1 MGPARVSRRR
11 NIVLLWPLA
20 LLVIAAFCALGA
32 WQLGRMQHKQAMLT
46 AVQQVLQQRQ
56 VQPLALAADVAREHD
71 YDWAGGAGRF
81 TDAPAVLLDNQQRED
96 RAGVRAYR
104 VFQPVAPDA
113 APLLVELGWLP
124 LPGNRRLPVV
134 VRPSGEL
141 RVAGLLAPP
150 PSHGIMAAIATAQ
163 PDGQL
168 LVTGLDAPD
177 LRARLHQPRLA
188 SRVLK
193 LDPQSPLGY
202 ARDLD
207 ILPNTLTPERHLGY
221 AVQWFALALAVLAT
235 ALLLTFR
242 KPKSSKATQ

>member
-1 MGPARVSRRR
+1 MSRGR
-11 NIVLLWPLA
+11 NIALLWPLA

-32 WQLGRMQHKQAMLT
+32 WQLGRMQQKQTMLA

-56 VQPLALAADVAREHD
+56 AQPLALAADVARLHD

-81 TDAPAVLLDNQQRED
+81 VDAPAVLLDNQQRDD

-104 VFQPVAPDA
+104 VFQPADPGA

-124 LPGNRRLPVV
+124 MPGDRRLPEVA
-134 VRPSGEL
+134 RPSGEPH
-141 RVAGLLAPP
+141 VAGLLAPP
-150 PSHGIMAAIATAQ
+150 PSHGIMAPVATMQ

-168 LVTGLDAPD
+168 LATGLDAPD
-177 LRARLHQPRLA
+177 LRDQLGQSRLA
-188 SRVLK
+188 PRVLK

-242 KPKSSKATQ
+242 KPKSSKATP

>member
-1 MGPARVSRRR
+1 VSRRR

-20 LLVIAAFCALGA
+20 LLVMAVFCALGA
-32 WQLGRMQHKQAMLT
+32 WQLGRMQQKQAMQDS
-46 AVQQVLQQRQ
+46 VQHVLQLRQ
-56 VQPLALAADVAREHD
+56 ARPLTIAADAARAHD
-71 YDWAGGAGRF
+71 YDWAGGNGRF
-81 TDAPAVLLDNQQRED
+81 VDAPAVLLDNQQRED

-104 VFQPVAPDA
+104 LFQPAARGA

-124 LPGNRRLPVV
+124 LPGDRRLPMVA
-134 VRPSGEL
+134 RPSGEL
-141 RVAGLLAPP
+141 HVAGLLAPP
-150 PSHGIMAAIATAQ
+150 PSHGIMAPVVTVQ
-163 PDGQL
+163 SDGQL
-168 LVTGLDAPD
+168 LATGLDAPD
-177 LRARLHQPRLA
+177 LPGRLQQPRLA
-188 SRVLK
+188 TRVLK

-242 KPKSSKATQ
+242 KPKPNRAAP